1 MRRLLT
7 ASLLA
12 FALSA
17 GVAGAQEF
25 SSLEEKMSAKEFR
38 EAGLDKLTPEELAAL
53 NAWLGSRVR
62 APAATA
68 AAPVEDR
75 RGFRDADGVA
85 DDSDIVTRIDG
96 PFRGWRKLGERFVL
110 NNGQVWEVT
119 DAPSKFVVNLVDP
132 VVRIE
137 EGAFSA
143 WYLSVDGYNAR
154 GKVKRIK

>member
-1 MRRLLT
+1 MRRLFT
-7 ASLLA
+7 ATLLA

-17 GVAGAQEF
+17 GAAGAQEF

-38 EAGLDKLTPEELAAL
+38 EAGLDKLSPEELAAL
-53 NAWLGSRVR
+53 NAWLGGRMR

-68 AAPVEDR
+68 AAPVDDR
-75 RGFRDADGVA
+75 RGFRDSPEADE
-85 DDSDIVTRIDG
+85 SDIVTRIEG

-119 DAPSKFVVNLVDP
+119 DTPSKFVVNLVDP

-137 EGAFSA
+137 PGAFSA

-154 GKVKRIK
+154 VKVKRIR

>member
-53 NAWLGSRVR
+53 NAWLG
-62 APAATA
+62 AKMHAAGTATA
-68 AAPVEDR
+68 AAPVDDR
-75 RGFRDADGVA
+75 RGFRDSDEGDGE
-85 DDSDIVTRIDG
+85 DIVTRISG
-96 PFRGWRKLGERFVL
+96 PFRGWRALGERFTL

-119 DAPSKFVVNLVDP
+119 DAPTKFVVNLVDP

-154 GKVKRIK
+154 VKVKRIK

>member
-53 NAWLGSRVR
+53 NAWLGAKMRWPS
-62 APAATA
+62 ATA
-68 AAPVEDR
+68 AAPVADR
-75 RGFRDADGVA
+75 RGFRDRDGDADE
-85 DDSDIVTRIDG
+85 SDNVTRIDG

-154 GKVKRIK
+154 VKVKRIK